1 MHALNDRSRS
11 RLGLALGVLLF
22 LALLLAP
29 APSGMNEATQKTAAV
44 AALMATWWLTEAVHI
59 AVTSLLPIA
68 LFPFLGI
75 LSAQEVAANYAN
87 HIVFLYIGGFV
98 IALAMERCNLH
109 KRIALNTIRRIGTR
123 PSRLTLGF
131 MIATAFLSMWISNTA
146 TTMMMLPIAVA
157 VVGQLAGLS
166 EIDGTSDEA
175 TQARVK
181 RSFGIILLLG
191 IAYSASIGGVGTI
204 IGTPTNV
211 AFLGYLADAF
221 PDMPEIAFLDW
232 MLMAVPIVIVFLPI
246 AWVYLCRYA
255 GDLALDEITFRGSTD
270 VIRTEIEKLG
280 AMTRAEK
287 MVTAVSSTTALLW
300 ITRKP
305 IAIGNLTLPGWS
317 QLIDH
322 APLLQD
328 STVAMAMATLLFM
341 LPSGRP
347 DERLMDWDTVSRGM
361 PWGVVFLFGGG
372 FALAHAISANGLA
385 EWIGGHLAVLAGVPI
400 WVLVPLS
407 CLLAVTMTE
416 MTSNIATVLMISP
429 VIAATAAEIG
439 VAPYL
444 LLIPSAIMASFAFML
459 PVATPPN
466 AIVFSSGWITM
477 GRMFRVGVLLDII
490 ALAVVPLMVFLLGGP
505 ILGM

>member
-1 MHALNDRSRS
+1 MFFA
-11 RLGLALGVLLF
+11 VLLV
-22 LALLLAP
+22 AP
-29 APSGMNEATQKTAAV
+29 APAGMSPATQKTAAV
-44 AALMATWWLTEAVHI
+44 AALMATWWLTEAVNI

-75 LSAQEVAANYAN
+75 LSAQDVAAAYAN

-109 KRIALNTIRRIGTR
+109 KRIALNTIQRVGTR

-166 EIDGTSDEA
+166 EVDGKSDEA

-181 RSFGIILLLG
+181 RSFGVILLLA

-211 AFLGYLADAF
+211 AFLGYLSEAF
-221 PDMPEIAFLDW
+221 PDMPEIAFVDW
-232 MLMAVPIVIVFLPI
+232 MLMAVPIVVVFLPL
-246 AWVYLCRYA
+246 AWFYLCRYA
-255 GDLALDEITFRGSTD
+255 GDLALDEITFKGSTD
-270 VIRTEIEKLG
+270 VIRNEIRKLG

-287 MVTAVSSTTALLW
+287 MVTAVASTTALLW

-305 IAIGNLTLPGWS
+305 IAIGEWSLPGWS
-317 QLIDH
+317 QLLEN

-341 LPSGRP
+341 LPSGRD
-347 DERLMDWDTVSRGM
+347 DERLMDWDTVSNGM

-372 FALAHAISANGLA
+372 FALADAIATNGLA
-385 EWIGGHLAVLAGVPI
+385 DWIGMHMAVLQGVPVWI
-400 WVLVPLS
+400 LVPLS
-407 CLLAVTMTE
+407 CLLAVSMTE

-477 GRMFRVGVLLDII
+477 GRMFRVGLVLDLL
-490 ALAVVPLMVFLLGGP
+490 ALLIVPVMIYLLGGAV
-505 ILGM
+505 LGM